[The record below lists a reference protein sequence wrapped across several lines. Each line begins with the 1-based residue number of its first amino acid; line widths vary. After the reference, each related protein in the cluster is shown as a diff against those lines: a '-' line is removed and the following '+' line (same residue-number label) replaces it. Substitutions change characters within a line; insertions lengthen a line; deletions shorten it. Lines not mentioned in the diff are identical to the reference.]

1 MKALKRTLLAISCA
15 AALGACSTMDNM
27 MGGGSATQHVTLS
40 GANEVPAVQSGA
52 SGSGTVTINPDHT
65 VSADITVTGMEATAA
80 HIHEAAQGKNGK
92 VIVPLT
98 KTGDNHFVAP
108 PGAKL
113 TDEQY
118 EAFKRGDL
126 YVNAHSKQHPGGE
139 VRAQLAAR

>member
-1 MKALKRTLLAISCA
+1 MKALSRTLLAVACA
-15 AALGACSTMDNM
+15 AALGACSTMDHM
-27 MGGGSATQHVTLS
+27 MHSPGSQHVSLS
-40 GANEVPAVQSGA
+40 GAHEVPAVDTSA
-52 SGSGTVTINPDHT
+52 SGSGTVTVNPDHT

-80 HIHEAAQGKNGK
+80 HIHEAAAGKNGK

-98 KTGDNHFVAP
+98 KEGDNHFVAP

-118 EAFKRGDL
+118 EAYKRGDL

-139 VRAQLAAR
+139 VRAQLAGS